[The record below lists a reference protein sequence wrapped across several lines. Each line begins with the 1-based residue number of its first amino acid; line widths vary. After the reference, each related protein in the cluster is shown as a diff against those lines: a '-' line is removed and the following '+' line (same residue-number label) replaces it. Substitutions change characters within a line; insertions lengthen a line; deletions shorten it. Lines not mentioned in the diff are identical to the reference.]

1 MAEEGSV
8 LARRDVSATRRRD
21 LATRELE
28 DMEAKEMELMRSE
41 RKLIREQLQSL
52 GKELTIIT
60 WEMENFKRTTLET
73 QTKMRAVM
81 NETMSELEEEKQARK
96 SLADHVDQDIKKVK
110 DELEQEKKDRIA
122 GDERNAKELAK
133 ELQVV
138 HAALDVQRKDT
149 DRVDRELKELKDKLG
164 AFPGQMEQLSDA
176 IKKEVADRKAAEE
189 PLIDNVRAL
198 REALNKELRELGDE
212 HGKGLKGLKD
222 LMDREKS
229 GRENDVEDLKNQIGD
244 IHRDVSPFAK
254 QVPGLHTK
262 LKDLGDLM
270 HPQLKD
276 HKDNLNKHKDDTS
289 DKTKKIDQNIADLL
303 KRIEGEAAAR
313 KDMMDELEQMQ
324 TGFRTKI
331 RGMVTDEADKAKK
344 DRDALAQGLD
354 DANKKNKN
362 LGDELAKLLDQLG
375 GLKKGLD
382 GCTDSINNGQA
393 DMDQKGKKVDELA
406 KTLADLRNALEQG
419 ISDEKADFEML
430 FAFLEQHCT
439 GLESLFSDLGHR
451 LLNTGG
457 LRRRT
462 TIHFTSRTSVTT
474 SLTTSLTTDSPKKAE
489 PEPPKMREL
498 PAPVKK
504 EPEVKKAPV
513 KKEPEVKK
521 VPKLSEES
529 HTKLKD
535 ILAGGRVALLAD
547 GGSHSADN
555 EAEVRE
561 FQLKLN
567 STISFKKIHHGQNPD
582 AIFSDEKSSTAM
594 LKDVAGI
601 MEVYPTATVQI
612 EGHTATPDD
621 KMDSWAQTLA
631 DNRARK
637 VKSTIEDLGVPSSR
651 LLASGMPGHLGDGH
665 NDVKLKVVKF

>member
-96 SLADHVDQDIKKVK
+96 SLADHVDQDVKKVK

-138 HAALDVQRKDT
+138 HDALGAQRKDT
-149 DRVDRELKELKDKLG
+149 ERVDRELKELKDKLG
-164 AFPGQMEQLSDA
+164 AFPGQIEQLSDA

-189 PLIDNVRAL
+189 PLIDTVRAL

-222 LMDREKS
+222 LLDREKS

-276 HKDNLNKHKDDTS
+276 NKDNLHKHKDDTA
-289 DKTKKIDQNIADLL
+289 DKTKKIDQNVADLL

-344 DRDALAQGLD
+344 ERDALSQGLD

-362 LGDELAKLLDQLG
+362 LGDDLAKLLDQLG

-406 KTLADLRNALEQG
+406 KTLTDLRNALEQG

-462 TIHFTSRTSVTT
+462 TIHFTSRTTT
-474 SLTTSLTTDSPKKAE
+474 TASSIADSPKKADPVL
-489 PEPPKMREL
+489 PEPSRMRAL
-498 PAPVKK
+498 P
-504 EPEVKKAPV
+504 APV

-555 EAEVRE
+555 AAEVRE

-582 AIFSDEKSSTAM
+582 AIFSDEKSATAM

-601 MEVYPTATVQI
+601 MEVYPTATVEI

-637 VKSTIEDLGVPSSR
+637 VKSTIEEFGVPSHR
-651 LLASGMPGHLGDGH
+651 LLAAGMPGHLGDGH